1 MVPPGITY
9 SQEPKAMSN
18 FSIIRDAK
26 KLNQAVTNFAR
37 TAAQFRNEAHVVA
50 VSVLVHANEHGQIA
64 PLNAF
69 FGLLL
74 ANEQRAFRTYV
85 GRFQTA
91 ADKDG
96 KRVPTNMAFLKFEKG
111 EFRIDT
117 DQPKANRGKNSAFV
131 KHAQKRLINPDGKV
145 YKRFL
150 ETDNV
155 ADLKEML
162 DGQVVTGLKSMFKR
176 ANGEVDNVKS
186 KVTDPYLKLLSKT
199 IEEAERIKAANG

>member
-1 MVPPGITY
+1 
-9 SQEPKAMSN
+9 MSN
-18 FSIIRDAK
+18 FSIIRDK
-26 KLNQAVTNFAR
+26 TKLNQAVTKFAR

-69 FGLLL
+69 FGMLLK
-74 ANEQRAFRTYV
+74 NEQQAFRTYV
-85 GRFQTA
+85 GRFQKV

-96 KRVPTNMAFLKFEKG
+96 KLVPTNMAFLKFEKG

-117 DQPKANRGKNSAFV
+117 DQPQKNRGKASAFV
-131 KHAQKRLINPDGKV
+131 KHADKRLINPDGKV

-150 ETDNV
+150 ETDNI
-155 ADLKEML
+155 ADLKELL
-162 DGQVVTGLKSMFKR
+162 DGGVITNLKSMLKR

-186 KVTDPYLKLLSKT
+186 KVSDPLLKLLSKT
-199 IEEAERIKAANG
+199 VEEAERIKAANNS